1 MTEIH
6 RRSCA
11 DYVRFL
17 FLCSCS
23 DPTTLIALQSS
34 IVLRCVYLTDA
45 ENAEKAA
52 LWTSILGCAVLQAA
66 AAVLVLLVPSRR
78 RRIRYGIAIVALAA
92 AIVGHCLYAT
102 AVRLVLKA
110 DPGYLFYRIFC
121 TVTICIFAVGDLFS
135 FIKLLLGRAEQ
146 KEEDEEE

>member
-1 MTEIH
+1 
-6 RRSCA
+6 
-11 DYVRFL
+11 
-17 FLCSCS
+17 
-23 DPTTLIALQSS
+23 LQSS